1 MRIAVLGAG
10 AMGAVAARLLARH
23 PDARPLIL
31 DADDRRAARV
41 AELVGGESAGADVTG
56 PELAERLTGIGVVL
70 ACLPYHLNLTVME
83 AALAAGCHYADLGG
97 LYHTTLRQLELDDR
111 FRAAG
116 LAAVLG
122 IGSAPGISNLL
133 ARAGADRLDAV
144 ERIDLLNGSI
154 EEAGAFGVPYA
165 PGTILD
171 EFTAPAMIFEDGEL
185 REVPA
190 ASGAIRY
197 RFPDPIG
204 EMEAVYTLHSEIA
217 TLPRTIAGVREVRWR
232 LALPTAVAEG
242 FRMLVDIG
250 LASEDPVATS
260 AGPVAPREVLLE
272 VLRRLP
278 APEGP
283 PSDHEVTIA
292 EVEGARGGRGAL
304 FTGTATFRPPPEGV
318 SAGAF
323 GTALPIAVAARWLA
337 EGRVEPGVRPPET
350 ALPADEFL
358 ADLAREGI
366 DVSLSIEERLGD

>member
-1 MRIAVLGAG
+1 
-10 AMGAVAARLLARH
+10 
-23 PDARPLIL
+23 
-31 DADDRRAARV
+31 
-41 AELVGGESAGADVTG
+41 
-56 PELAERLTGIGVVL
+56 
-70 ACLPYHLNLTVME
+70 
-83 AALAAGCHYADLGG
+83 
-97 LYHTTLRQLELDDR
+97 
-111 FRAAG
+111 
-116 LAAVLG
+116 
-122 IGSAPGISNLL
+122 
-133 ARAGADRLDAV
+133 
-144 ERIDLLNGSI
+144 
-154 EEAGAFGVPYA
+154 
-165 PGTILD
+165 
-171 EFTAPAMIFEDGEL
+171 
-185 REVPA
+185 
-190 ASGAIRY
+190 
-197 RFPDPIG
+197 
-204 EMEAVYTLHSEIA
+204 
-217 TLPRTIAGVREVRWR
+217 
-232 LALPTAVAEG
+232 
-242 FRMLVDIG
+242 MLVDIG